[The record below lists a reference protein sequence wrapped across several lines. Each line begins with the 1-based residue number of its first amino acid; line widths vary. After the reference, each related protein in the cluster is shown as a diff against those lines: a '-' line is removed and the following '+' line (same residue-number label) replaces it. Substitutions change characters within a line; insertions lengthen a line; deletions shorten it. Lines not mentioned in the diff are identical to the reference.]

1 MHGSERLG
9 EKSGEKLLKRLE
21 VKKVFD
27 NYKNKKST
35 IT

>member
-1 MHGSERLG
+1 MHGSVGLR

-21 VKKVFD
+21 VQQVFD